1 MEEIKAAQTE
11 QRAEAGNE
19 TVGKSG
25 KINFC
30 GRCGSQMQEGQKFC
44 KKCGQPAGTV
54 PAGNMVNTV
63 SQFNQNAAA
72 KKSKKKLW
80 IVITS
85 IVLAVG
91 ILGTVG
97 YNRYISVLNTQKTIL
112 QEKLIP
118 PLWHRHNYEFD
129 CGEHL
134 KFSENEIEHTIFY
147 NNIGTQRYH
156 TSYKVINGDTIMV
169 NSKKIKVRFGD
180 ATVLFSPSF
189 TDDESVSFWYD

>member
-11 QRAEAGNE
+11 QRAETGKE
-19 TVGKSG
+19 TVGGNGKS
-25 KINFC
+25 NFC
-30 GRCGSQMQEGQKFC
+30 GRCGFQMQEGQKFC

-54 PAGNMVNTV
+54 PAGNVPKAVN
-63 SQFNQNAAA
+63 QFNQATAA

-97 YNRYISVLNTQKTIL
+97 YISVLNTQKTIL
-112 QEKLIP
+112 QEKLMST
-118 PLWHRHNYEFD
+118 LWRHYNYEID
-129 CGEHL
+129 CTEHL
-134 KFSENEIEHTIFY
+134 EFSENEIENTIFY
-147 NNIGTQRYH
+147 NYIGTQRHH

-180 ATVLFSPSF
+180 GSVLFSPSF
-189 TDDESVSFWYD
+189 TDDELSSLWYD